1 MTGQS
6 TSDLSIARKVVSG
19 RDFRLLW
26 LGQTVS
32 LLGSNVST
40 VALPLVMVVTLGA
53 GTFTVGL
60 LTSVAWLP
68 WLVIGLPAGA
78 WVDRL
83 ARRPVMLW
91 CDVVSLVA
99 VMTVPVAAWFGV
111 LTVGQLFVV
120 AAVGG
125 CAKVFFT
132 TAYRAYLPSLVPG
145 DELMAA
151 NSRLYGSEATVQVV
165 GPGLGGVLASVFG
178 AVSGLVVDALSFGV
192 SAVCLW
198 GIRAEEPRPAVTG
211 RGGLRKEIG
220 EGLRFVVRDPY
231 LRVLVCYS
239 AAVNIALMG
248 FTSISVLFLV
258 RDVGAGAGTVGVVLA
273 LSSGGGAIGA
283 VLAGRISGRFGSA
296 RAVVL
301 LQAATVPMGLLIPLT
316 GAGFGLVWYVAGVLA
331 IEIGG
336 VASNVIINTFRQQ
349 YCPPE
354 LLGRINASM
363 AMVTVGVVPLGG
375 VLAGGLGTVF
385 GVRQAIWM
393 MTGLLALSVVILL
406 MSRIRGLRDFPATR
420 SV

>member
-1 MTGQS
+1 MTGQP
-6 TSDLSIARKVVSG
+6 TTNLAPPRKVVTR

-26 LGQTVS
+26 FGQTIS

-40 VALPLVMVVTLGA
+40 VALPLVMVVTLRA
-53 GTFTVGL
+53 DTFTVGL

-91 CDVVSLVA
+91 CDIVSLVA
-99 VMTVPVAAWFGV
+99 VMTVPLAAWLGL
-111 LTVGQLFVV
+111 LTITHLFVV

-132 TAYRAYLPSLVPG
+132 TAYRAYLPSLIPS
-145 DELMAA
+145 DELLPA
-151 NSRLYGSEATVQVV
+151 NARLYGSESTVQVV
-165 GPGLGGVLASVFG
+165 GPGLGGVLATVFG
-178 AVSGLVVDALSFGV
+178 AVSGLVLDALSFGI
-192 SAVCLW
+192 SALCLW
-198 GIRAEEPRPAVTG
+198 GIRTAEPRPAATA
-211 RGGLRKEIG
+211 RGGLRSEIG
-220 EGLRFVVRDPY
+220 EGLRFVVHDPY

-258 RDVGAGAGTVGVVLA
+258 RDVGASAATVGVVLA
-273 LSSGGGAIGA
+273 LSSAGGAVGA
-283 VLAGRISGRFGSA
+283 LVAGRVSGRFGTA

-301 LQAATVPMGLLIPLT
+301 LQVATVPMGLLIPLT
-316 GAGFGLVWYVAGVLA
+316 SGGIGLVWYVVGVLA

-349 YCPPE
+349 YCPPD

-393 MTGLLALSVVILL
+393 MTGLLALSVAILL
-406 MSRIRGLRDFPATR
+406 MSRIRRLRDFPATR
-420 SV
+420 PA